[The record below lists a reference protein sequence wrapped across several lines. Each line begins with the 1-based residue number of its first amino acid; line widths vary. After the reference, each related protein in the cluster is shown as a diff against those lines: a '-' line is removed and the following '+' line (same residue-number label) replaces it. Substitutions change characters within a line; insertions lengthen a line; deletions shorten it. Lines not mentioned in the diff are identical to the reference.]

1 MSAVTSN
8 DVLSEGIVSPSAKP
22 EVSAKVS
29 ASGPM
34 QELIGELTG
43 GAVLG
48 ETDVGA
54 AWCLKAL
61 HPADVNVL
69 SCPMPSNETRSF
81 ASVGFNQMDA
91 FSIPS
96 TFQST
101 KTWSI
106 DIFVLRDPCIL
117 YAYRMHQAGEADVTG
132 FVYSKQYGMGPGQSY
147 AECFQSVRQS
157 MEKFRITSQSLT
169 GYFDGASESDQGHVV
184 LGQSDHPWMKVAA
197 TMLPAPTM
205 DIAAQLPW
213 VFYQDPRPG
222 YENIL
227 QATRSYQ
234 GSARDG
240 FYVPSK
246 LQNIGR
252 WCTTNQ
258 VNGMLG
264 THEAIMSD
272 TTSLPFGNLGVG
284 SFFAQ
289 DGHLKTTNTFPWM
302 RKSASEEIPFV
313 FDQMDSSI
321 TSIFY
326 TGLSSTST
334 LRLTMR
340 WTMDMMVRPGT
351 IYAPFVRMPPVEDH
365 LAFKMYAEVSRRM
378 ADGHPSRYNNLGA
391 IIPLIGKVA
400 SAVFPTLSSFIPHV
414 LQRRNAD
421 REYAMSR
428 GLPAPSGLVDN
439 ALEYVSHA
447 VNASAGKQAAEE
459 AYYRA
464 GHKVRANPDDPTAK
478 EELSRAS
485 EAYRNSLKYDVAGTV
500 GNIFRNFRSGGGR
513 SGSFRRYSGRR
524 FASRTYRRAGG
535 FRRSYGSYGSYGRG
549 RTYPRRRYYRR
560 Y

>member
-8 DVLSEGIVSPSAKP
+8 DLPSEGIVSPSAKP

-81 ASVGFNQMDA
+81 ASVGFNQMDG

-96 TFQST
+96 TFEST
-101 KTWSI
+101 KTWAI
-106 DIFVLRDPCIL
+106 DIFVLRDPCVL
-117 YAYRMHQAGEADVTG
+117 YAYRMHQAGAEDVTG
-132 FVYSKQYGMGPGQSY
+132 FVFSKQYGMGPGQSY
-147 AECFQSVRQS
+147 SDCFQSVRQC
-157 MEKFRITSQSLT
+157 MEKFRITSHSLT

-197 TMLPAPTM
+197 TMLPAPTL

-213 VFYQDPRPG
+213 VFYQDQRPE

-264 THEAIMSD
+264 THEARFSD
-272 TTSLPFGNLGVG
+272 TSSLPFGKLGV
-284 SFFAQ
+284 SSYFAE
-289 DGHLKTTNTFPWM
+289 DSHMKTINTFPWM
-302 RKSASEEIPFV
+302 RKSVSDEIPFV

-400 SAVFPTLSSFIPHV
+400 SAVFPTLASFLPRV
-414 LQRRNAD
+414 MERRNAE
-421 REYAMSR
+421 REYAVSR
-428 GLPAPSGLVDN
+428 GLPAPSSLVDS
-439 ALEYVSHA
+439 ALEYASAA
-447 VNASAGKQAAEE
+447 VNSSAAKDAAED
-459 AYYRA
+459 AFYRA
-464 GHKVRANPDDPTAK
+464 RAHLRMNPNDANAQAEYT
-478 EELSRAS
+478 RAG
-485 EAYRNSLKYDVAGTV
+485 EAYRNSSKYDVASNV
-500 GNIFRNFRSGGGR
+500 GSIFKNFRSGGGR
-513 SGSFRRYSGRR
+513 TGSFRRYSGRR

-549 RTYPRRRYYRR
+549 RTYRRRRYNRWY
-560 Y
+560 